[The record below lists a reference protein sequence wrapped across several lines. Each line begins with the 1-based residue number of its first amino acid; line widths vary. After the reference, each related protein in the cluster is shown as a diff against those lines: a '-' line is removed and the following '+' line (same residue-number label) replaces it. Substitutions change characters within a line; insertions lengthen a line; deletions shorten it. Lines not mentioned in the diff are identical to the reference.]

1 MKLSVITRTK
11 ILKLIM
17 YVIICDIYGNFN
29 DNRCSFIILTHFT
42 YNNFHDFSFREDT
55 EKNITVMNKS
65 SFTFMRLHQKIDDC
79 YEKKMEKRNF
89 SVVVD
94 IID

>member
-1 MKLSVITRTK
+1 MI
-11 ILKLIM
+11 
-17 YVIICDIYGNFN
+17 F
-29 DNRCSFIILTHFT
+29 HFAKT
-42 YNNFHDFSFREDT
+42 QKR
-55 EKNITVMNKS
+55 NITVMNKS

-79 YEKKMEKRNF
+79 YEKKKMEKRNF